1 MKFESYH
8 KENRYDKWFQA
19 ISFLIVQQ
27 ITTNST
33 VIIWY
38 EIKKSFDSY
47 FAMERQLRCVKVHF
61 LASWASLGLLLI

>member
-33 VIIWY
+33 VMIWY

-47 FAMERQLRCVKVHF
+47 IRYGEAVTMY
-61 LASWASLGLLLI
+61 